1 MQIIL
6 ETLRGVGGGEKWM
19 GWREGVGWWWM
30 EKECTLSKRVLY

>member
-19 GWREGVGWWWM
+19 EWWWM
-30 EKECTLSKRVLY
+30 EKECTLSEERLALMTSE